1 MTNISNSHTP
11 PKEKMLTDG
20 VDSLNTAELISILI
34 GRGPNGKSAV
44 KVAGE
49 LLSFAGDNLYN
60 LGQMPPEGMTLI
72 PGIGLARASVLSAA
86 MELGRRRSASERSH
100 VRRISTSKQVFDIFT
115 DRLSDLNHEEF
126 WVLLLKRSNDVLV
139 ELKISSG
146 GLSGTVAD
154 PKIIFGKAL
163 VLRASAMV
171 LVHNHPSGNN
181 TPSQSDINLTQN
193 LKEAGKFLDLPILDH
208 IIVAG
213 NRYYSFAD
221 SGRL

>member
-1 MTNISNSHTP
+1 MR
-11 PKEKMLTDG
+11 
-20 VDSLNTAELISILI
+20 V
-34 GRGPNGKSAV
+34 
-44 KVAGE
+44 
-49 LLSFAGDNLYN
+49 
-60 LGQMPPEGMTLI
+60 
-72 PGIGLARASVLSAA
+72 
-86 MELGRRRSASERSH
+86 
-100 VRRISTSKQVFDIFT
+100 STSKHVFDIFT
-115 DRLSDLNHEEF
+115 DRLSDLTHEEF

-163 VLRASAMV
+163 ALRASSMV
-171 LVHNHPSGNN
+171 LIHNHPSGNN
-181 TPSQSDINLTQN
+181 TPSQSDINLTDN

>member
-1 MTNISNSHTP
+1 MP
-11 PKEKMLTDG
+11 PREKMLTDG
-20 VDSLNTAELISILI
+20 VDSLNTTELISILI
-34 GRGPNGKSAV
+34 GNGPNGKMAV
-44 KVAGE
+44 TVADE
-49 LLSFAGDNLYN
+49 LLTFAGNNLQN
-60 LGQMPPEGMTLI
+60 LGQMHPEGMTLI
-72 PGIGLARASVLSAA
+72 PGIGLARATVLSAA
-86 MELGRRRSASERSH
+86 MELGRRRAASERTY
-100 VRRISTSKQVFDIFT
+100 VQRISTSKQVFDIFT
-115 DRLSDLNHEEF
+115 DRLSDLTHEEF

-163 VLRASAMV
+163 ALRASSMV
-171 LVHNHPSGNN
+171 LIHNHPSGNN
-181 TPSQSDINLTQN
+181 TPSQSDINLTDN

>member
-1 MTNISNSHTP
+1 
-11 PKEKMLTDG
+11 
-20 VDSLNTAELISILI
+20 
-34 GRGPNGKSAV
+34 
-44 KVAGE
+44 
-49 LLSFAGDNLYN
+49 
-60 LGQMPPEGMTLI
+60 
-72 PGIGLARASVLSAA
+72 
-86 MELGRRRSASERSH
+86 
-100 VRRISTSKQVFDIFT
+100 
-115 DRLSDLNHEEF
+115 
-126 WVLLLKRSNDVLV
+126 V

-163 VLRASAMV
+163 ALRASAMV